1 MGLVSLQFAGGLAV
15 KEQGLGVAPGVALL
29 YLGFCLQSS
38 ACFSIPAELTM
49 GVPCVPL
56 SMFLS
61 VSLFLVRS
69 YKIHLL

>member
-1 MGLVSLQFAGGLAV
+1 MGLVSLQFAGGLVV
-15 KEQGLGVAPGVALL
+15 KKQGLGVALL

-38 ACFSIPAELTM
+38 AFFSIPAELTM
-49 GVPCVPL
+49 GVPCMPL

-69 YKIHLL
+69 